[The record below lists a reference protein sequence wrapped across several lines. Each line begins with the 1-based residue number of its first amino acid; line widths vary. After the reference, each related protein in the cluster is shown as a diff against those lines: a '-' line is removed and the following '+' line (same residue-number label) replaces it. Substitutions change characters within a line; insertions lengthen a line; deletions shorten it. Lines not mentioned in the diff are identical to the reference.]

1 MGVAT
6 SIAVLDYKQGGIL
19 MKVYPTPKIRYIA
32 FIAHGGAGKTT
43 LAEAMLYNTGATNR
57 LGKVDDG
64 NTVSDFLPEEIKRK
78 ISISTSLVPCEYRD
92 HKINI
97 LDTPGFADFL
107 GEVRAA
113 VKVADNALVVVSA
126 VAGVEVQTEMFWE
139 EAQNLP
145 KIVFVNRMDREN
157 ANFYKT
163 LDDLKD
169 KFSGTIVPLQLPIG
183 AEASFKGVV
192 DLLKMKALIFEPG
205 SGKYKE
211 EDIPTDMMAEVES
224 YKEQLIEAAAE
235 GNDDL
240 LVKYLEGEELTD
252 EEIRTGIADAASKGA
267 AVFVFCGSALNNI
280 GVLPVMDFI
289 VDCMAAPHAQTDQ
302 DMSGEPLAALVFKTI
317 ADPYIGR
324 LNFFKVIQGEIKADS
339 VVYNATK
346 ERDEKIG
353 QILVMRGKE
362 QQAVPEA
369 KNGDIVA
376 VAKLAVTATG
386 DTLTVKANPIKLEE
400 IVFPEPTLGTA
411 IEPKSKGDEDKLS
424 NSLQRLME
432 EDPTI
437 RLEKNTETKQTI
449 LHTMGESH
457 TDIIVERL
465 QRKFGVEVKTDE
477 MRIPYRE
484 TIRAQVQVEGTHKKQ
499 SGGHGQYGHVWLRME
514 PSEEEFEFGEEI
526 FGGVVPKQYVPAVEK
541 GIREAMAEGVLAGYP
556 VTNIKAVL
564 YDGSYHS
571 VDSSEIAFKMAAILA
586 FRKGMEQAKPVLL
599 EPICNV
605 EVEIPEQFMGD
616 IIGDLNSKRGRV
628 LGMEPCGK
636 NQVVRAQVPL
646 KEMVRYSIDL
656 KSITQ
661 GRGKFKMEF
670 DHYEEVPPK
679 VAEEIIEKTKR
690 ERE

>member
-1 MGVAT
+1 
-6 SIAVLDYKQGGIL
+6 
-19 MKVYPTPKIRYIA
+19 MKVYPTPKIRNIA
-32 FIAHGGAGKTT
+32 LIAHGGSGKTT
-43 LAEAMLYNTGATNR
+43 LAEAMLYNTGATTR

-113 VKVADNALVVVSA
+113 LKVADNALVVVSA

-139 EAQNLP
+139 EAQDLP

-157 ANFYKT
+157 ANFYRT
-163 LDDLKD
+163 LDDLRD

-211 EDIPTDMMAEVES
+211 EEIPADMMAEVES

-235 GNDDL
+235 GNDEL

-252 EEIRTGIADAASKGA
+252 EEIRTGIAEAASKGA
-267 AVFVFCGSALNNI
+267 VVFVFCGSALNNI

-289 VDCMAAPHAQTDQ
+289 VDCMAAPK
-302 DMSGEPLAALVFKTI
+302 DMSKEPLAALVFKTI

-324 LNFFKVIQGEIKADS
+324 LNFFKIVQGELKSDS
-339 VVYNATK
+339 AVYNATK
-346 ERDEKIG
+346 EREEKIG

-362 QQAVPEA
+362 QQPVPEA

-386 DTLTVKANPIKLEE
+386 DTLTVKANPVKLEGIE
-400 IVFPEPTLGTA
+400 FPEPTLGTA
-411 IEPKSKGDEDKLS
+411 IEPKAKGDEDKLS
-424 NSLQRLME
+424 NSLQRIME

-437 RLEKNTETKQTI
+437 RLEKNTETKQII
-449 LHTMGESH
+449 LRTMGESH

-465 QRKFGVEVKTDE
+465 QRKFGVEVKTAE

-484 TIRAQVQVEGTHKKQ
+484 TIRAQVQVEGKHKKQ
-499 SGGHGQYGHVWLRME
+499 TGGHGQYGHVWLRLE
-514 PSEEEFEFGEEI
+514 PSEEEFEFSEEI

-541 GIREAMAEGVLAGYP
+541 GIREAMAEGVVAGYP
-556 VTNIKAVL
+556 VTNVKAVL

-571 VDSSEIAFKMAAILA
+571 VDSSEMAFKLAAILA

-599 EPICNV
+599 EPIYNV

-628 LGMEPCGK
+628 LGMEPRGK

-670 DHYEEVPPK
+670 DHYEEAPPK
-679 VAEEIIEKTKR
+679 VAEEIIEKAKR